1 MTISIQNREE
11 QERKSFQ
18 GKGTAS
24 TKIPRAEG
32 RPTWLNLV
40 RIDNIYGKFRD
51 AESRSFT
58 TW

>member
-1 MTISIQNREE
+1 MTISIQNCEE

-18 GKGTAS
+18 GEGAAS

-32 RPTWLNLV
+32 RPAWLNLV
-40 RIDNIYGKFRD
+40 RIANIYGKFRD
-51 AESRSFT
+51 AESRSFM